1 MSIQPSTI
9 TINWSLS
16 GIPVEVE
23 EKELKRLVKESV
35 EETIDGEVLDSR
47 LVSYDYTSSMATFLV
62 QLIPGEEEDH
72 ENN

>member
-16 GIPVEVE
+16 GIPVEME

-47 LVSYDYTSSMATFLV
+47 LVSYDYTSGMATFLV
-62 QLIPGEEEDH
+62 QLIPGEEDDH